1 MTPRRF
7 PPPWTVDEHAEAND
21 DAIEATTTAIRR
33 AARPADLIKDRVV
46 RRQNAKRFAF
56 DNRSSRGF
64 IGRHLAGPCGFNQS
78 LLTDGRRFFFLSKL
92 EVMPRNLSV
101 MVANFLDQCAVS
113 KP

>member
-33 AARPADLIKDRVV
+33 AARPADLIKGRVV

-56 DNRSSRGF
+56 RQPLVARRHRSRRRLRAMKRGVVPPNVA
-64 IGRHLAGPCGFNQS
+64 IWRALAAS
-78 LLTDGRRFFFLSKL
+78 T
-92 EVMPRNLSV
+92 NLY
-101 MVANFLDQCAVS
+101 
-113 KP
+113 

>member
-33 AARPADLIKDRVV
+33 AARPADLIKGRVV

-56 DNRSSRGF
+56 
-64 IGRHLAGPCGFNQS
+64 
-78 LLTDGRRFFFLSKL
+78 
-92 EVMPRNLSV
+92 
-101 MVANFLDQCAVS
+101 
-113 KP
+113 